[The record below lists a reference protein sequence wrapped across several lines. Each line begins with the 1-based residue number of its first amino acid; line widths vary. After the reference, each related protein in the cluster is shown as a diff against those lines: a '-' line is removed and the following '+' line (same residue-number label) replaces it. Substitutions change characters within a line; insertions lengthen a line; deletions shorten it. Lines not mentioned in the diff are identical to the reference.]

1 MIAKI
6 ISAVLASMRL
16 VPYKQRVALGGAF
29 FQYVVSPVSKNKERI
44 LENVDHVVPE
54 LDTVA
59 RARLIA
65 GVPNNMGRTLT
76 ELFFPDGFL
85 KVIDNCPLTGDGY
98 QAFKTA
104 REHGQPVILVAGHI
118 GNYDAIRGKLV
129 REGHPIGSL
138 YKPMKNPYF
147 DREYVETI
155 SRIGFP
161 LFPNDA
167 NGMGKL
173 KVIDTPMGN
182 IARALLKAGAKLGV
196 SSRGSGNV
204 NESGRVSDFDIVTVD
219 IVAQPSAPD
228 AYPKTIYESLFN
240 MKGGSMIH
248 DIAKDYTHDK
258 TIGAKKHL
266 DKSIIDF
273 INELKL
279 R

>member
-1 MIAKI
+1 MRKLYEYMSPEQSQIQLMESNDGKDLYMQGLFI
-6 ISAVLASMRL
+6 QGDVKNQNGRVYPKDEIKKAV
-16 VPYKQRVALGGAF
+16 
-29 FQYVVSPVSKNKERI
+29 
-44 LENVDHVVPE
+44 ENVTERLNKGETVMGE
-54 LDTVA
+54 LDHPEELQINLDRVSH
-59 RARLIA
+59 II
-65 GVPNNMGRTLT
+65 T
-76 ELFFPDGFL
+76 EMM
-85 KVIDNCPLTGDGY
+85 C
-98 QAFKTA
+98 
-104 REHGQPVILVAGHI
+104 
-118 GNYDAIRGKLV
+118 
-129 REGHPIGSL
+129 
-138 YKPMKNPYF
+138 
-147 DREYVETI
+147 
-155 SRIGFP
+155 
-161 LFPNDA
+161 NDA

-228 AYPKTIYESLFN
+228 AYPKTICESLFN

>member
-1 MIAKI
+1 MRKLYEYMSPEQSQIQLMESNDGKDLYMQGLFI
-6 ISAVLASMRL
+6 QGDVKNQNGRVYPKDEIKRAV
-16 VPYKQRVALGGAF
+16 
-29 FQYVVSPVSKNKERI
+29 
-44 LENVDHVVPE
+44 ENVTSRLNNGETVMGE
-54 LDTVA
+54 LDHPEELQINLDRVSH
-59 RARLIA
+59 II
-65 GVPNNMGRTLT
+65 T
-76 ELFFPDGFL
+76 EMM
-85 KVIDNCPLTGDGY
+85 C
-98 QAFKTA
+98 
-104 REHGQPVILVAGHI
+104 
-118 GNYDAIRGKLV
+118 
-129 REGHPIGSL
+129 
-138 YKPMKNPYF
+138 
-147 DREYVETI
+147 
-155 SRIGFP
+155 
-161 LFPNDA
+161 NDA

-240 MKGGSMIH
+240 MRGGSMIH

-258 TIGAKKHL
+258 TSGAKKHL